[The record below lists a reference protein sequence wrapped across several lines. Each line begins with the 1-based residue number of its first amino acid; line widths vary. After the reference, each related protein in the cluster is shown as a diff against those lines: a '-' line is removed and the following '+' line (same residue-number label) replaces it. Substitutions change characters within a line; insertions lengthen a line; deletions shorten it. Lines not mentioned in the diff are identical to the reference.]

1 MPISALLQPLEIP
14 NRQQAP
20 DMKKN
25 IFFSVLT
32 CALTLISLS
41 AEVDC
46 LKLFVSVKHA
56 TIAEP
61 SKVLEI
67 VSDEVTAAPGCAC
80 EIVKAAIEGIQAK
93 PKTVAAI
100 VEAAVIAAPEQMRLI
115 SQCAVAVAPD
125 ALAEVQAVLA
135 KLDPNRGESGYS
147 AKGAKSAK
155 ASQPP
160 VGEVAAMPNPLDF
173 PGQGP
178 IGPTP
183 GGPGGNPLIPIYPPI
198 VNNPEDVTNVNF

>member
-1 MPISALLQPLEIP
+1 MQISALLQPLEIP

-125 ALAEVQAVLA
+125 ALAGVQAVLA
-135 KLDPNRGESGYS
+135 KL
-147 AKGAKSAK
+147 
-155 ASQPP
+155 SQPP

-178 IGPTP
+178 IGPTS
-183 GGPGGNPLIPIYPPI
+183 GGPGGNPLIPIYSPL
-198 VNNPEDVTNVNF
+198 VSNPEDVTNVNF